1 MTLTVQLVLRALL
14 AEPGRK
20 LYGFEVI
27 RGTGLASGT
36 IYPILAR
43 LEEAGWLEGE
53 RETINPQAE
62 GRPPR
67 KYYRLTVEGA
77 SEARK
82 AVARGSA
89 RLAALGVTEA
99 PSQTGPLS
107 IGGTGIGVTVDERQ
121 PPGTVGVVSRGREST
136 SVSAF
141 SFGAEVPEPEQDRKP
156 ASQGPCIHRIRPG
169 SYCARCGRLI

>member
-1 MTLTVQLVLRALL
+1 MTLTVQLVLHALL
-14 AEPGRK
+14 AEPGREM
-20 LYGFEVI
+20 YGFEVI

-67 KYYRLTVEGA
+67 KYYRLTSEGT

-99 PSQTGPLS
+99 PTQTGPLG
-107 IGGTGIGVTVDERQ
+107 IGGIEIGVAVDERQ
-121 PPGTVGVVSRGREST
+121 PPGVVGIVSRGREST
-136 SVSAF
+136 SASAF
-141 SFGAEVPEPEQDRKP
+141 SLGASEPEPDGK
-156 ASQGPCIHRIRPG
+156 GPCEHRIRPG
-169 SYCARCGRLI
+169 AYCRTCERLI

>member
-14 AEPGRK
+14 AEPGRV
-20 LYGFEVI
+20 YGFEVI

-67 KYYRLTVEGA
+67 KYYRLTAEGT

-99 PSQTGPLS
+99 PRRAGPPS
-107 IGGTGIGVTVDERQ
+107 IGGVEIGVTMDERQ
-121 PPGTVGVVSRGREST
+121 PPGVVGIVSRGRDSS

-141 SFGAEVPEPEQDRKP
+141 SLGASKPEPEQDAKP
-156 ASQGPCIHRIRPG
+156 VSKGPCEHRIRPG
-169 SYCARCGRLI
+169 AYCRTCERLI